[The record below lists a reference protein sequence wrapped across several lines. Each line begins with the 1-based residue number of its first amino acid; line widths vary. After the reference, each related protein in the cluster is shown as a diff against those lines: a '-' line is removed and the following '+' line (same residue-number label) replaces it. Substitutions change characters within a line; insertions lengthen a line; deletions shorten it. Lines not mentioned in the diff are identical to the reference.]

1 VTGQHQPGCERKI
14 LSQFARR
21 AFRRSVSAIE
31 LKPYQDLV
39 VSAKRQGSNFDE
51 AIGAGLQ
58 AILVSPDFLF
68 RIERN
73 EPNPRAGE
81 TDVRPIS
88 QFALASRL
96 SYFLWSSMPDE
107 ELLRAA
113 ELGSLRKPAVLS
125 AQVKRMLQDPK
136 SKALVENFAGQW
148 LELRRL
154 ESVAPDREKF
164 PEFDD
169 YLRLS
174 MRQETELFFENLI
187 RNDRSILDMV
197 DAKYTFVNEK
207 LASFYGIPGVKGTDF
222 RKVDL
227 TGTPRGG
234 VLTHASV
241 LTVSS
246 YATRTSP
253 VLRGKWIL
261 ENFLNEPIPPP
272 PPNVPSLDEAKI
284 GAAASLRAQMEE
296 HRTNPVCSSCHAKM
310 DPVGF
315 GFENF
320 NAIGQWRTQ
329 DGKFDID
336 ASGTLPDGR
345 SFKGAED
352 VKTLIAKDAPKFAE
366 CVTDKL
372 LTYALG
378 RGLERYDR
386 RTVKNIASRISANDY
401 KFSSLVLEIVNSLPF
416 QMARQDRKKT

>member
-1 VTGQHQPGCERKI
+1 
-14 LSQFARR
+14 
-21 AFRRSVSAIE
+21 
-31 LKPYQDLV
+31 
-39 VSAKRQGSNFDE
+39 
-51 AIGAGLQ
+51 
-58 AILVSPDFLF
+58 
-68 RIERN
+68 
-73 EPNPRAGE
+73 
-81 TDVRPIS
+81 
-88 QFALASRL
+88 
-96 SYFLWSSMPDE
+96 MPDE

-113 ELGSLRKPAVLS
+113 ESGSLRKPAVLS
-125 AQVKRMLQDPK
+125 AQVKRMLKDPK
-136 SKALVENFAGQW
+136 AKALVENFAGQW

-169 YLRLS
+169 YLRMS
-174 MRQETELFFENLI
+174 MRQETEMFFENLM
-187 RNDRSILDMV
+187 RNDRSILDMI

-234 VLTHASV
+234 VLTQASV

-272 PPNVPSLDEAKI
+272 PPNVPALDEAKI
-284 GAAASLRAQMEE
+284 GAAGSMRQQMEE
-296 HRTNPVCSSCHAKM
+296 HRTNPACSSCHSKM

-320 NAIGQWRTQ
+320 NAIGQWRTK

-336 ASGTLPDGR
+336 PSGTLPDGR
-345 SFKGAED
+345 SFKGAD
-352 VKTLIAKDAPKFAE
+352 DLKSLIAKDAPKFAE

-386 RTVKNIASRISANDY
+386 RTVKENLRPNFANDY
-401 KFSSLVLEIVNSLPF
+401 RFSSLVLEIVNSLPF